1 MSSTLIELAGRDGG
15 IKCLDYPDLSPI
27 LVLDHWSKKIRED
40 FERRSAEARL
50 SVTDESGHEYH
61 SMISTL
67 SAEVRGLSN
76 NVAGMKRKLDDVV
89 EENANKTATIA
100 TLQEQNVKLRRELD
114 AMHRKEQQRLHF
126 MMSTPDGGVSKRP
139 RTETDSS
146 ATRINFTANDAGVAT
161 AAAPLPEAAAAAE
174 TTPPPSVAAETAAP
188 SPAPA
193 VASTAPPPATGMK
206 RGYPPPVKGTVTLRY
221 GYQAHQ
227 PTKKGT
233 MKHLSF
239 SLVLYTMAK
248 KGYFRVY
255 SKFKKASIPS
265 ELNVSEPSLVTYCL
279 ELADFIDATTGDDQ
293 FKSNMTFLRACSS
306 SSKEL
311 DMKNAANYVET
322 KCLRVL
328 DRLMPPESQ
337 KPSEPFSAAMGR
349 RIRDYKNRI
358 KKAKNLQDQPLHI
371 NMIPLED
378 LERLDHERVQDVD

>member
-1 MSSTLIELAGRDGG
+1 M
-15 IKCLDYPDLSPI
+15 
-27 LVLDHWSKKIRED
+27 
-40 FERRSAEARL
+40 
-50 SVTDESGHEYH
+50 
-61 SMISTL
+61 
-67 SAEVRGLSN
+67 
-76 NVAGMKRKLDDVV
+76 V

-114 AMHRKEQQRLHF
+114 VMHRKEQQRLHF
-126 MMSTPDGGVSKRP
+126 MTSTPDGGVSKRP
-139 RTETDSS
+139 SMEIDSS
-146 ATRINFTANDAGVAT
+146 AARINFTANDAGVTT
-161 AAAPLPEAAAAAE
+161 AAAPLPVAAAAAE
-174 TTPPPSVAAETAAP
+174 TTPPPAAAETTPPSVAAETAP
-188 SPAPA
+188 PPPAPA
-193 VASTAPPPATGMK
+193 VASTAPPPATGLTAN
-206 RGYPPPVKGTVTLRY
+206 PPPARGTVTLRY

-227 PTKKGT
+227 PTKKGS

-239 SLVLYTMAK
+239 SHVLYTMAK
-248 KGYFRVY
+248 KGYFRVD

-349 RIRDYKNRI
+349 RIRNYKNRI
-358 KKAKNLQDQPLHI
+358 KKAKNLQDQPSHI

-378 LERLDHERVQDVD
+378 LERLEHERVQDVD